1 MVRISIWINS
11 LIFAFFF
18 LGCNSHTEKRTEK
31 KSTSS
36 LSFSYT
42 TGALSSLYGTPKERQ
57 LYLITEEE
65 DEFRTLVLKSFTDSI
80 RSLRSVEVWE
90 YTWQTNP
97 IDSMITVWYLPIGDS
112 LQYIC
117 HFKHSIYNLY

>member
-18 LGCNSHTEKRTEK
+18 LGCNSSTEKRAK
-31 KSTSS
+31 KTSS
-36 LSFSYT
+36 PSFSYT
-42 TGALSSLYGTPKERQ
+42 TGALSSLYGTPKESQ

>member
-1 MVRISIWINS
+1 MVRSSIWINF
-11 LIFAFFF
+11 LIFTLFFV
-18 LGCNSHTEKRTEK
+18 GCKSDTEKRAEK
-31 KSTSS
+31 TSS
-36 LSFSYT
+36 SSFSYT
-42 TGALSSLYGTPKERQ
+42 TGTLSSLYGTPKEKQ
-57 LYLITEEE
+57 LYLITEED

-80 RSLRSVEVWE
+80 RHLCSVEVWE

-97 IDSMITVWYLPIGDS
+97 VDSMITVWYLPIGDS